1 MIDDAKSRHDF
12 KNQLV
17 IIRGFAEILLAD
29 AAAGDPHGSE
39 LEEIYNAA
47 VSALDLLERLS
58 SHYAGTSETVD
69 C

>member
-1 MIDDAKSRHDF
+1 MLDDDRSQNDF

-29 AAAGDPHGSE
+29 STAADPHRSE
-39 LEEIYNAA
+39 LEEIYNAT
-47 VSALDLLERLS
+47 VSALDLFERLYP
-58 SHYAGTSETVD
+58 HHAGTSETVD